1 MAVCWGLRAISPFL
15 VTNASYSCVFVN
27 SFPSMMSL
35 LNSYVLYFLLS
46 LWHIGR
52 SLSSFSSSGVLC
64 HFQIPLSS
72 EFFLSILQPIFFK
85 DLFICCREREKSV
98 PIRGKAEAEG
108 ERISSRLPLSM
119 EPNTGLDLMTLRSW
133 PELKPRVERWTSWAP
148 QVRPPAAYC
157 FKINFGGIIDD
168 PLCSVPQSSCS
179 FLFPFCLISHFSFTI
194 SILREKQDKER
205 HVLTLKQ
212 YTTSEWQLWITLLE
226 MTQ

>member
-85 DLFICCREREKSV
+85 DLFICCREREKCANQGKS
-98 PIRGKAEAEG
+98 RGRG
-108 ERISSRLPLSM
+108 
-119 EPNTGLDLMTLRSW
+119 
-133 PELKPRVERWTSWAP
+133 
-148 QVRPPAAYC
+148 
-157 FKINFGGIIDD
+157 
-168 PLCSVPQSSCS
+168 
-179 FLFPFCLISHFSFTI
+179 
-194 SILREKQDKER
+194 REN
-205 HVLTLKQ
+205 LKQ
-212 YTTSEWQLWITLLE
+212 TPTEHGAQHRA
-226 MTQ
+226 